1 MRLTGPVKHF
11 LCQPNAT
18 GHPTGGANVSSQMF
32 GDGDGGSAAAP
43 QPTPAPAPE
52 PAPAPAPAPDR
63 GPATQRG
70 PAPAAADGAVQADES
85 DERVESPTSAS
96 VRQYVEAANAAPTTP
111 QRPAA
116 LDALSALQPTTAQE
130 AAIDN
135 LYKMAKA
142 AGGSLPAHALG
153 ELYVKQPSAKD
164 AIKQA
169 GELQGLCVLS
179 FGRLTFVAGTESGI
193 SDRVW
198 IDEKQQPQS
207 GPLLSPAGP
216 RSLDE
221 QREAGV
227 HPSQAKVKVVI

>member
-1 MRLTGPVKHF
+1 MWQGLPCPEPLSKFGHGQFVLPAKWWGDRGNLAEIEKRQGELEVYLTALRDWGAGLERDTVLWDRVRLTGPVKHF

-70 PAPAAADGAVQADES
+70 PAPAAADGAAQADES
-85 DERVESPTSAS
+85 DERAESPTSAS

-116 LDALSALQPTTAQE
+116 LAALSA
-130 AAIDN
+130 
-135 LYKMAKA
+135 
-142 AGGSLPAHALG
+142 
-153 ELYVKQPSAKD
+153 
-164 AIKQA
+164 
-169 GELQGLCVLS
+169 
-179 FGRLTFVAGTESGI
+179 R
-193 SDRVW
+193 
-198 IDEKQQPQS
+198 QQQ
-207 GPLLSPAGP
+207 
-216 RSLDE
+216 
-221 QREAGV
+221 
-227 HPSQAKVKVVI
+227 